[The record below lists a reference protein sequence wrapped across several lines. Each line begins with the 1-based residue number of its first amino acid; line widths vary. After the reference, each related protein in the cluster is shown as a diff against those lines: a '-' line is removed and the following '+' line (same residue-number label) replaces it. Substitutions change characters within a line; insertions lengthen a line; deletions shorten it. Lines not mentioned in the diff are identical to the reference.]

1 LKKEIKSEM
10 KHIKLFEG
18 FYSDRIR
25 EVENE
30 LRIHMKNDLANWIN
44 EFKDE
49 FDDVEFGIPYIDKTY
64 LTTYLV
70 IDFIKKASPTKE
82 DLEFIEKTYNS
93 MVSALKSDYKIY
105 ITYNSKENRY
115 DDLDLDFRKINK
127 LVGNIL
133 RIEILFQ
140 GK

>member
-1 LKKEIKSEM
+1 
-10 KHIKLFEG
+10 
-18 FYSDRIR
+18 
-25 EVENE
+25 
-30 LRIHMKNDLANWIN
+30 
-44 EFKDE
+44 
-49 FDDVEFGIPYIDKTY
+49 
-64 LTTYLV
+64 
-70 IDFIKKASPTKE
+70 
-82 DLEFIEKTYNS
+82 

>member
-1 LKKEIKSEM
+1 M

-49 FDDVEFGIPYIDKTY
+49 FDDVEFGIPYIDKTN

>member
-1 LKKEIKSEM
+1 
-10 KHIKLFEG
+10 
-18 FYSDRIR
+18 
-25 EVENE
+25 
-30 LRIHMKNDLANWIN
+30 MKNDLSNWIN

-49 FDDVEFGIPYIDKTY
+49 FDEVTLIDETY

-115 DDLDLDFRKINK
+115 DDVDLDFRKINK

>member
-1 LKKEIKSEM
+1 M

-49 FDDVEFGIPYIDKTY
+49 FDDVVFGIQYIDKT
-64 LTTYLV
+64 
-70 IDFIKKASPTKE
+70 
-82 DLEFIEKTYNS
+82 
-93 MVSALKSDYKIY
+93 
-105 ITYNSKENRY
+105 
-115 DDLDLDFRKINK
+115 
-127 LVGNIL
+127 
-133 RIEILFQ
+133 
-140 GK
+140 

>member
-1 LKKEIKSEM
+1 M

-49 FDDVEFGIPYIDKTY
+49 FDEVTLIDETY

-115 DDLDLDFRKINK
+115 DDVDLDFRKINK